1 MLEHIRQV
9 KSIGNFLNT
18 NEPGLDTE
26 VGHVCSSIHGI
37 FMKGIIFGSAVL
49 TMPGY
54 SCVHSVP
61 CERIFI
67 ILFIHFFFLE
77 RYWRVEELKVN
88 NFFGDMKSGSV
99 AVAVKI

>member
-54 SCVHSVP
+54 SCVYSVP

-67 ILFIHFFFLE
+67 ILFIHFFFWKDTGE
-77 RYWRVEELKVN
+77 WKN
-88 NFFGDMKSGSV
+88 
-99 AVAVKI
+99 

>member
-54 SCVHSVP
+54 SCVYSVP

-67 ILFIHFFFLE
+67 ILFIHFFFGKILASGRIKGKQFFW
-77 RYWRVEELKVN
+77 RYEEWVC
-88 NFFGDMKSGSV
+88 GRSG
-99 AVAVKI
+99 